1 MNGFATDFLVM
12 ASLSSNHESGK
23 VLIEYKGI
31 RGEQR
36 KPGKRNE

>member
-1 MNGFATDFLVM
+1 MNGFITDFLVM
-12 ASLSSNHESGK
+12 ASRSSNHEPGM
-23 VLIEYKGI
+23 VLIEYNGI